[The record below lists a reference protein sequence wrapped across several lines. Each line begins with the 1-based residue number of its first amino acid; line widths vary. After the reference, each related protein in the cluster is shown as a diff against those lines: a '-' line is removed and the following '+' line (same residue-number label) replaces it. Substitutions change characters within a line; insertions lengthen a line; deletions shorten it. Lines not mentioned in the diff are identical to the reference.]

1 MTRLVEVPAQ
11 FDDRTFDQFAAAFT
25 AAQESGERL
34 LFDAHAAEWA
44 SPYGLVGLLAAGQAA
59 LRAGERPL
67 LTAPTNSDV
76 ATYWA
81 RAGFFRAAADLFEV
95 HGKVPRVKPAAES
108 DVLLPVTPV
117 RAAEDVHEVVSVIQ
131 QRASAILASEL
142 GLDPKATM
150 GFAMALSEACQNI
163 VEHAGTGGWVAVQ
176 SYSWRRRL
184 ARRVVVIAVAD
195 AGIGFRH
202 SLEPT
207 QARRFGD
214 RWGDAAALEAALIQ
228 GTSRFRDPGRGQ
240 GLAGIRR
247 YLARWDG
254 KIAIRSG
261 TARIAIVPP
270 WDDDVPLRADLPAFP
285 GAQVLLI
292 IPAQRTAER

>member
-1 MTRLVEVPAQ
+1 
-11 FDDRTFDQFAAAFT
+11 
-25 AAQESGERL
+25 
-34 LFDAHAAEWA
+34 
-44 SPYGLVGLLAAGQAA
+44 
-59 LRAGERPL
+59 
-67 LTAPTNSDV
+67 V

-81 RAGFFRAAADLFEV
+81 RAGFFRAAGDLFEI
-95 HGKVPRVKPAAES
+95 HGKLPRIKPASES
-108 DVLLPVTPV
+108 DVLLPVTVV
-117 RAAEDVHEVVSVIQ
+117 RAAEDVHEVVSAIQ

-184 ARRVVVIAVAD
+184 ARRVVMIAVAD

-207 QARRFGD
+207 QARRFGN
-214 RWGDAAALEAALIQ
+214 RWGDGAALEAALIQ

-261 TARIAIVPP
+261 TARIAIVPT

-292 IPAQRTAER
+292 IPAQRTAEQ

>member
-1 MTRLVEVPAQ
+1 VEVPPQ
-11 FDDRTFDQFAAAFT
+11 FDDRTFDQFAAAFG
-25 AAQESGERL
+25 AAQAGGERL

-59 LRAGERPL
+59 QRDGERPL

-81 RAGFFRAAADLFEV
+81 RAGFFREATELFEV
-95 HGKVPRVKPAAES
+95 HGKLPRVKPAAES
-108 DVLLPVTPV
+108 DVLLPVTAV

-176 SYSWRRRL
+176 SYSWRRKL

-207 QARRFGD
+207 QARRFGN

-292 IPAQRTAER
+292 IPAQGPRDR